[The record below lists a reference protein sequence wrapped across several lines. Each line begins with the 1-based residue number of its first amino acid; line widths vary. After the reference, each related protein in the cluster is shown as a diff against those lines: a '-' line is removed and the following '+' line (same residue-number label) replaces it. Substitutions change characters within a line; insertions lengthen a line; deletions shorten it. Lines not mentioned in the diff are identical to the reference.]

1 MASLGKL
8 RASQGAPRRRE
19 AIALLRGAL
28 ERESAKDAFH
38 LESVWELLSE
48 LKDTQ
53 MEQATQ
59 SRPLDGG
66 RTSQL
71 AALEAAFAPHVPLVR
86 AARARLTRDHEAAEP
101 GTVAVFFKTAGELAL
116 LAQDYAFGAELLH
129 EALRTFAL
137 VQGFDCSSLVEGCHS
152 LLRIADANRG

>member
-1 MASLGKL
+1 MGSLGKL

-38 LESVWELLSE
+38 LESVWELLSQ

-59 SRPLDGG
+59 SRPQDGG
-66 RTSQL
+66 RTTQL

-86 AARARLTRDHEAAEP
+86 AARARLMRDHRAADP
-101 GTVAVFFKTAGELAL
+101 GTVGLAR
-116 LAQDYAFGAELLH
+116 AA
-129 EALRTFAL
+129 
-137 VQGFDCSSLVEGCHS
+137 
-152 LLRIADANRG
+152 RGGGGGRVPA

>member
-1 MASLGKL
+1 MGSLGKL

-38 LESVWELLSE
+38 LESVWELLSQ

-59 SRPLDGG
+59 SRPPDGG
-66 RTSQL
+66 RTTQL

-86 AARARLTRDHEAAEP
+86 AARARLTRDHEAADP
-101 GTVAVFFKTAGELAL
+101 GTVVSA
-116 LAQDYAFGAELLH
+116 
-129 EALRTFAL
+129 R
-137 VQGFDCSSLVEGCHS
+137 EG
-152 LLRIADANRG
+152 RGGGGRVPA